1 MKNLYLAIISALVIA
16 TMLFV
21 SSYDEKDF
29 AGFQQKTISRRADFQ
44 AYDDKPLLPE
54 SEFKEVGK

>member
-1 MKNLYLAIISALVIA
+1 MNNLHLAIIAALVIA

-29 AGFQQKTISRRADFQ
+29 AGFQQKISMLADYQ
-44 AYDDKPLLPE
+44 AYDNKPLLPE
-54 SEFKEVGK
+54 TIFIEVGK

>member
-1 MKNLYLAIISALVIA
+1 MNNIHLAVIAALAISAV
-16 TMLFV
+16 LFV

-29 AGFQQKTISRRADFQ
+29 AGFQKTISRRADYQ

-54 SEFKEVGK
+54 SAFKEVGQ